1 MSLGRALR
9 HWLFPDLCLAC
20 GERLSPSEG
29 RICLCC
35 LATCPRVDP
44 ECRGL
49 VGSWTSRELNRV
61 TALWSYDEERVRRI
75 VHGLK
80 YQGFSRLARELGP
93 VLARQVQGWL
103 QETDVLVPVPLHPR
117 RERARGFNQSEL
129 LARAVGDAL
138 GLAVWSGLVR
148 VRYTRSQT
156 GLGPRERTENVRG
169 AFQLRDRVPEGRLW
183 LVDDVLTTGAT
194 MLACAQ
200 VLRRAG
206 AEWVGAIALAAV
218 QGNMGESVRVFAAPL
233 P

>member
-1 MSLGRALR
+1 
-9 HWLFPDLCLAC
+9 
-20 GERLSPSEG
+20 
-29 RICLCC
+29 
-35 LATCPRVDP
+35 
-44 ECRGL
+44 